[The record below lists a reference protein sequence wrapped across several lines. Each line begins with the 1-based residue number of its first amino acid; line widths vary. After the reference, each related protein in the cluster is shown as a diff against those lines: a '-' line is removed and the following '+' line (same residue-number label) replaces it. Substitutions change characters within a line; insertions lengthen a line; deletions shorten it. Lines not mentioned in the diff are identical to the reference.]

1 MSLIHY
7 NPNPTGRH
15 VGDCTVRALSKA
27 LDLTWDQA
35 YAMLAAQGFVMCDM
49 PSSNAV
55 FGAILK
61 QHGFSRYAIP
71 DSCPDCYTLQDFC
84 NDNPQGLFVVGMSG
98 HVATVIDGDIYD
110 AWNSG
115 NEIVIYVWRKDENN
129 A

>member
-1 MSLIHY
+1 MLIHY
-7 NPNPTGRH
+7 NVNPTGRH

-35 YAMLAAQGFVMCDM
+35 YAMLAAQGFIMCDM

-61 QHGFSRYAIP
+61 QNGFSRYAIP
-71 DSCPDCYTLQDFC
+71 DTCPDCYTLQDFC

-98 HVATVIDGDIYD
+98 HVATVIDGNIYD
-110 AWNSG
+110 AWNSE

>member
-1 MSLIHY
+1 MSLEHY

-27 LDLTWDQA
+27 LDLTWDKA

-71 DSCPDCYTLQDFC
+71 DTCPDCYTLQDFC

-110 AWNSG
+110 AWHSE
-115 NEIVIYVWRKDENN
+115 NEIPIYVWRKDG
-129 A
+129 